1 MTIEL
6 SEFNAELTTMFDTEK
21 NIISIGFPINEVI
34 IEHIGS
40 TSIPDIKAKPIID
53 IMLGMR
59 ELPSEISPIVNY
71 LKTLGYEH
79 IAQYDFIIPERRFF
93 QKDLN
98 GKRTH
103 HIHMVSFNSEFWDKH
118 LFFRNHLRNNPTIR
132 EQYQKLK
139 VDLTK
144 RQWKSGNEYADAKGD
159 FIKSV
164 DALRIKT
171 G

>member
-6 SEFNAELTTMFDTEK
+6 SEYNPEWTTMFDTEK
-21 NIISIGFPINEVI
+21 NTILTSFPINEVL

-40 TSIPDIKAKPIID
+40 TSIPNLKAKPIID
-53 IMLGMR
+53 IILGLT
-59 ELPSEISPIVNY
+59 ELPLDILPVVKY
-71 LKTLGYEH
+71 LKTLGYEY
-79 IAQYDFIIPERRFF
+79 IEEYNSIIPERRFF

-103 HIHMVSFNSEFWDKH
+103 HIHLVSFNSEFWDKH
-118 LFFRNHLRNNPTIR
+118 LFFRNHLRDNPTIR
-132 EQYQKLK
+132 EQYQVLK
-139 VDLTK
+139 ADLTK

-164 DALRIKT
+164 DSLRVKS